1 MRLFINETRHFISP
15 PYGRGY
21 EIFLHRQKNPRRI
34 IAAAHA
40 HTKGEVIKMTP
51 KEILYVE
58 DALGHSQ
65 FLMQQ
70 SQTAA
75 TNLQDATLKQQ
86 AQQLVNRNQQ
96 IFKQFYSL
104 V

>member
-1 MRLFINETRHFISP
+1 
-15 PYGRGY
+15 
-21 EIFLHRQKNPRRI
+21 
-34 IAAAHA
+34 
-40 HTKGEVIKMTP
+40 MTP

-58 DALGHSQ
+58 DALSHAQ

-70 SQTAA
+70 SQNAVNTLK
-75 TNLQDATLKQQ
+75 NPELKQQ
-86 AQQLVNRNQQ
+86 AQQLVNKNQQ

>member
-1 MRLFINETRHFISP
+1 
-15 PYGRGY
+15 
-21 EIFLHRQKNPRRI
+21 
-34 IAAAHA
+34 
-40 HTKGEVIKMTP
+40 MTP

-58 DALGHSQ
+58 DALGHSH

-70 SQTAA
+70 SQNAA
-75 TNLQDATLKQQ
+75 GCLQDATLKQQ